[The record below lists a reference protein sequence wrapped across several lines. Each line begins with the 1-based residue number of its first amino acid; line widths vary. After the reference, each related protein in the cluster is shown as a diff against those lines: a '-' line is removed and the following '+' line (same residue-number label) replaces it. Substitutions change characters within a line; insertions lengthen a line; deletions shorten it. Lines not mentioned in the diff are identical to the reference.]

1 MGGVLEKVIA
11 TFMMAVTQGHTQAGT
26 VGPYAQDASWT
37 TGKWV
42 PGQQVG
48 TKQAAIAQGMLL
60 STTSAP
66 MPTLMQPTSLAA
78 KSGNLNS
85 NSSGVDPEPAP
96 LFTQVPDVMEQP
108 DWVNDRPWAPW
119 THLFTDVSAVN
130 AVSKRHGVKV
140 KEQADAA
147 FWRYQRSLQAFS
159 VECDEYNSYAAI
171 AKREF
176 PYNFP
181 IYCNNPKYHDTSVA
195 V

>member
-60 STTSAP
+60 STTSSP
-66 MPTLMQPTSLAA
+66 MPLLMQPISLNPDLKHLAV
-78 KSGNLNS
+78 K
-85 NSSGVDPEPAP
+85 
-96 LFTQVPDVMEQP
+96 DVMQHEG
-108 DWVNDRPWAPW
+108 WVDDRPWAPW
-119 THLFTDVSAVN
+119 THLFPITSAVN
-130 AVSKRHGVKV
+130 TNTSTSTNTNANVNVSVNVNV
-140 KEQADAA
+140 KEEADAA

-159 VECDEYNSYAAI
+159 VECDAYNSREAI
-171 AKREF
+171 SKRPF